1 MEEEKEPKTPSQ
13 STFEEEKVQKAQ
25 IRNVAS

>member
-13 STFEEEKVQKAQ
+13 LAFEAEKVRKAQ

>member
-13 STFEEEKVQKAQ
+13 LAFVEKVQKAQ